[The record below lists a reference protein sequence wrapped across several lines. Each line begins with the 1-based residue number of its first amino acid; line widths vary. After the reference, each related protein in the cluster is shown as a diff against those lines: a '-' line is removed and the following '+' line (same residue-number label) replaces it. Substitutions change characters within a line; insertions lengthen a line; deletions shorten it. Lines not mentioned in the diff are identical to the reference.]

1 MSRRVLP
8 ALAAA
13 AFLVAV
19 ALAPPVAGL
28 SPGAMRAAAVALAMA
43 ALWIS
48 EALPLAVTAT
58 LPLIAFPLLGIA
70 TLRETAV
77 GYADPVNLLM
87 IGGFALGHA
96 VEEVGLHR
104 RLANTLLRPVW
115 VRSSPQRALFAM
127 MVTTAALSSALSNT
141 ATMLM
146 MVPIA
151 RGLAGRCLP
160 DGRAQAP
167 FLLGAAYAA
176 TIGGCATLIGTPP
189 NTILA
194 GMAPKLAGVPVSFA
208 AWAAVGV
215 PFVCVV
221 LPVAWFAVGRLTYGL
236 PAEAPPA
243 EAPPT
248 TPWAP
253 GERGVLAVAGL
264 ALAAWMFR
272 APITLGTLTVPG
284 WSDALPGKGVDDA
297 WVAVAVAMILFF
309 VRGADGPVLRWERL
323 ESAVPWSV
331 PILFGG
337 GFALAD
343 GLDRTG
349 LDDALAQ
356 AATGLGALPPW
367 LAIGLLCVGGVVF
380 TEFVNNTSAT
390 QLTLPIVAQAAKGLG
405 VDPLAWMIPA
415 TLAASCG
422 FMMPAGT
429 AANAIAVESGG
440 IRPAEMARAGLVVN
454 VWSALM
460 AAGVGVLWW
469 PVVQSVLGPR

>member
-1 MSRRVLP
+1 MTGRLVP
-8 ALAAA
+8 AALAALVLL
-13 AFLVAV
+13 LVAV
-19 ALAPPVAGL
+19 APPVGGL
-28 SPGAMRAAAVALAMA
+28 TPGAMRAAAVALVMA
-43 ALWIS
+43 ALWVS

-58 LPLIAFPLLGIA
+58 IPLVAFPVLGIA

-104 RLANTLLRPVW
+104 RFADALLRPLW
-115 VRSSPQRALFAM
+115 VRSSPQRALFAV
-127 MVTTAALSSALSNT
+127 MVATAALSAVLSNT

-151 RGLAGRCLP
+151 RGLAARSLP
-160 DGRAQAP
+160 GGGAQAP

-194 GMAPKLAGVPVSFA
+194 GMAPKLAGATVSFA

-215 PFVCVV
+215 PFVALV
-221 LPVAWFAVGRLTYGL
+221 LPVAWLAVGRLTYAL
-236 PAEAPPA
+236 PNAAPPA
-243 EAPPT
+243 DAPVPT
-248 TPWAP
+248 AWGR
-253 GERGVLAVAGL
+253 GERDVLAVAAV

-272 APITLGTLTVPG
+272 APIDIGAWRIPG
-284 WSDALPGKGVDDA
+284 WSEALPGKPIDDA
-297 WVAVAVAMILFF
+297 WVAVACALVLFF
-309 VRGADGPVLRWERL
+309 VRGPDGPVLQWERL
-323 ESAVPWSV
+323 ERAVPWSV

-349 LDDALAQ
+349 LGAVLAG
-356 AATGLGALPPW
+356 AAVGLGSLPGW
-367 LAIGLLCVGGVVF
+367 LATWLMCATGVVF

-405 VDPLAWMIPA
+405 LDPLAWMIPA

-440 IRPAEMARAGLVVN
+440 VRPADMVRAGFVVN
-454 VWSALM
+454 VWSATM
-460 AAGVGVLWW
+460 AAAVGVVWW
-469 PVVQSVLGPR
+469 PVVQAVLGAR

>member
-1 MSRRVLP
+1 MTRRAVPAAIAAFVLV
-8 ALAAA
+8 AA
-13 AFLVAV
+13 AF
-19 ALAPPVAGL
+19 APSVGGL
-28 SPGAMRAAAVALAMA
+28 TPGGMRAAAVAVVMA
-43 ALWIS
+43 GLWIS

-58 LPLIAFPLLGIA
+58 IPLVAFPLLGIA

-104 RLANTLLRPVW
+104 RFADTLLRPLW

-127 MVTTAALSSALSNT
+127 MVATAALSAVLSNT

-146 MVPIA
+146 MVPIS
-151 RGLAGRCLP
+151 RGLALRSLP
-160 DGRAQAP
+160 DGRGQAP
-167 FLLGAAYAA
+167 FMLGAAYAA

-194 GMAPKLAGVPVSFA
+194 GMAPKLAGSSVSFA

-215 PFVCVV
+215 PFVMLV
-221 LPVAWFAVGRLTYGL
+221 LPVAWFAIARLTFAL
-236 PAEAPPA
+236 PATAPPA

-248 TPWAP
+248 APWRR
-253 GERGVLAVAGL
+253 GERDVLAVAAV
-264 ALAAWMFR
+264 ALLAWMFR
-272 APITLGTLTVPG
+272 APIAVGAWRIPG
-284 WSDALPGKGVDDA
+284 WAEALPGKPVDDA
-297 WVAVAVAMILFF
+297 WVAVSIALVLFF
-309 VRGADGPVLRWERL
+309 VRGADGPVLQWKRL
-323 ESAVPWSV
+323 ERAVPWSV

-349 LDDALAQ
+349 VGDVIAH
-356 AATGLGALPPW
+356 AAVGLGALPGW
-367 LAIGLLCVGGVVF
+367 LAMGVMCAGSVAF

-390 QLTLPIVAQAAKGLG
+390 QLSLPIVAQTAKGLG

-429 AANAIAVESGG
+429 APNAIAVESGG
-440 IRPAEMARAGLVVN
+440 VRPAEMARAGFVVN

-460 AAGVGVLWW
+460 ATAVGVIWW
-469 PVVQSVLGPR
+469 PVVHAVMGAG